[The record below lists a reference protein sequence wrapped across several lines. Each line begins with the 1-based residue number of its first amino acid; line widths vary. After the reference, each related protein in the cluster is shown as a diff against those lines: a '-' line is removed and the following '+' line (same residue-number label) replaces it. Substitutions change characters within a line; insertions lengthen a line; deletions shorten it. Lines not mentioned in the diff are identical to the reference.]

1 MRPVTNQSTFSN
13 QHSTIAV
20 LLIALT
26 CSASASPAL
35 REIAWDDVAPP
46 IRSLLGAR
54 GVDGASFNAYVA
66 DVRRR
71 DRARVRDGDL
81 DHLVYYALQSS
92 AFTNLAP
99 IEPAISA
106 KAFAERS
113 TLPRAV
119 QDRFDALAAALRDR
133 SDDARLR
140 YFREIIAR
148 ERAGGTPL
156 QQILSEQYARA
167 MRSLYEKEFAG
178 VGDVYQRRGLST
190 DTSVEAGYAVYLGL
204 AALHGL
210 EPERRIRRVLIVG
223 PGLDLAPRTGL
234 VDAGSP
240 RSYQPFAVM
249 DALVALG
256 LAGLDALRIR
266 ALDINPRV
274 TDWIAR
280 ARGTRPRLALISSVD
295 ARGGVRFSDDYRAY
309 FTSVGRKVG
318 REQPLPGSGPGHL
331 AKTIQLAPGVTEA
344 IDAATADIVVDRLD
358 EKFDLIV
365 VTNVLPY
372 LSDPDLLLAMTNIVG
387 MLAPGGVLLHNE
399 PRPLVAEAMHALGL
413 PMIHSRSSVIATV
426 EGARTPLY
434 DAVWLHRAP

>member
-1 MRPVTNQSTFSN
+1 M
-13 QHSTIAV
+13 
-20 LLIALT
+20 LLLLVAAA
-26 CSASASPAL
+26 CSVSASPAL
-35 REIAWDDVAPP
+35 RQIAWDDVAPP
-46 IRSLLGAR
+46 IRTLLGAR
-54 GVDGASFNAYVA
+54 GVDRASFDAHVA
-66 DVRRR
+66 DVRRSNQ
-71 DRARVRDGDL
+71 ARVRDGDL
-81 DHLVYYALQSS
+81 DHLIYYALQSS
-92 AFTNLAP
+92 AFTNLPP
-99 IEPAISA
+99 IEPATSA

-113 TLPRAV
+113 TIPRAV
-119 QDRFDALAAALRDR
+119 QDRFDALVAALRGR
-133 SDDARLR
+133 SDDARLK
-140 YFREIIAR
+140 YFREIAAR

-156 QQILSEQYARA
+156 PQILSAQYARA

-178 VGDVYQRRGLST
+178 AGDFYQRRGLST
-190 DTSVEAGYAVYLGL
+190 DTAVEAGYAVYLGL
-204 AALHGL
+204 AALRAL

-240 RSYQPFAVM
+240 QSYQPFAVM

-256 LAGLDALRIR
+256 LAGLDTLRIR

-274 TDWIAR
+274 TDWIAD
-280 ARGTRPRLALISSVD
+280 ARGTRARLGLISSVD
-295 ARGGVRFSDDYRAY
+295 ARGGVRFSDDYREY
-309 FTSVGRKVG
+309 FTRVGHKVG
-318 REQPLPGSGPGHL
+318 REQSVPGAGPGHL
-331 AKTIQLAPGVTEA
+331 AKTIELASGVTDA

-358 EKFDLIV
+358 ETFDLIV

-372 LSDPDLLLAMTNIVG
+372 LSDPDLLLAITNLVR

-399 PRPLVAEAMHALGL
+399 PRPLVGEAMHALGL

>member
-1 MRPVTNQSTFSN
+1 LIVAF
-13 QHSTIAV
+13 AV
-20 LLIALT
+20 VL
-26 CSASASPAL
+26 SASASPAV
-35 REIAWDDVAPP
+35 REIVWDDVAPP
-46 IRSLLGAR
+46 IRSMLGAR
-54 GVDGASFNAYVA
+54 GVDRASFDAYVA

-81 DHLVYYALQSS
+81 DHLIYYALQSS
-92 AFTNLAP
+92 AFTNLPP
-99 IEPAISA
+99 IEPATSA
-106 KAFAERS
+106 RAFAERS
-113 TLPRAV
+113 SIPRAV
-119 QDRFDALAAALRDR
+119 QDRFDAVAAALQDR

-156 QQILSEQYARA
+156 QQVLSEQYARA
-167 MRSLYEKEFAG
+167 MRSLYEKEFTGA
-178 VGDVYQRRGLST
+178 GDVYQRRGLST

-204 AALHGL
+204 AALHAL

-240 RSYQPFAVM
+240 QSYQPFAVM

-256 LAGLDALRIR
+256 LAGLDTLRIR
-266 ALDINPRV
+266 TVDINPRV
-274 TDWIAR
+274 IDWIVR
-280 ARGTRPRLALISSVD
+280 ARGTRPRLALITSVD
-295 ARGGVRFSDDYRAY
+295 ARGGVRFTDDYREY
-309 FTSVGRKVG
+309 FTGVGRKVG

-331 AKTIQLAPGVTEA
+331 AKTLQLEAGVTEA

-358 EKFDLIV
+358 ETFDLIV
-365 VTNVLPY
+365 ITNVLPY
-372 LSDPDLLLAMTNIVG
+372 LSDPDLLLAITNMVR

-399 PRPLVAEAMHALGL
+399 SRPLVAEAMHALGL
-413 PMIHSRSSVIATV
+413 PMIHSRSTVIATV

-434 DAVWLHRAP
+434 DVVWLHRAP